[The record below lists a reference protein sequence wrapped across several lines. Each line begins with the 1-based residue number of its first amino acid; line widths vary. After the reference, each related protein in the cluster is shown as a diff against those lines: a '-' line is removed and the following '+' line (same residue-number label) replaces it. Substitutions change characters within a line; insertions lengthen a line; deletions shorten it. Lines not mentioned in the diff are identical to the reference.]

1 MKKLIYLLFILF
13 YSINLFSQTT
23 IPMRK
28 ESGVYYIPCKIN
40 NLPMEFIFDTG
51 ASNVSIS
58 LSAAIYMFENGY
70 LNKNDIGEKI
80 YFSIANGD
88 IAEGTNIN
96 IRELSIAGI
105 KLFNVEASI
114 VHELKA
120 PLLLG
125 NSVISRLG
133 NISLNGHLLTIH
145 NNSSTISS
153 FEDIN
158 VNKPNTVTLSRKEIS
173 EKANFELIEAN
184 KAMDAKQFTEAGTK
198 FLNVYNLVKV
208 LGNKEDIYRYQAAIC
223 FYNAND
229 YDKSLAITKELAAN
243 GFTGKSANQIKDYNR
258 DMYVLALNGLYKA
271 KKYDAIVEEA
281 TAKYPKDTDINNLA
295 TGIYQVTGNVYKLKQ
310 RIEESIKFE
319 PKNPINYY
327 NLGVI
332 LLEEDMYIE
341 EAKGMFKK
349 AIELNPKYYEAY
361 NNLVLLILR
370 PDKKIVE
377 TMNNNLGNSL
387 DEKYIYK
394 LNLEKRKQI
403 FIEALPFLEIM
414 HKIQPENE
422 QIIKNLIRTY
432 KTLGENKKLKKFK

>member
-1 MKKLIYLLFILF
+1 MYNF
-13 YSINLFSQTT
+13 YIQ
-23 IPMRK
+23 
-28 ESGVYYIPCKIN
+28 
-40 NLPMEFIFDTG
+40 
-51 ASNVSIS
+51 
-58 LSAAIYMFENGY
+58 
-70 LNKNDIGEKI
+70 
-80 YFSIANGD
+80 AN
-88 IAEGTNIN
+88 TNAL
-96 IRELSIAGI
+96 R
-105 KLFNVEASI
+105 V
-114 VHELKA
+114 
-120 PLLLG
+120 
-125 NSVISRLG
+125 
-133 NISLNGHLLTIH
+133 IH

-432 KTLGENKKLKKFK
+432 ETLGENKKLKKFK